1 MLPREPFLTAI
12 ILSVFG
18 ALLVISVVFSRA
30 SLRAGVPITL
40 IFLGIGMLAGSEGIG
55 RIPFEDYQ
63 AAFRIGVIALAFILF
78 DGGLNTPVP
87 QLRRYAAPA
96 GILATVGVVLT
107 AGLLA
112 VAAHFLG
119 FSWPAAFLLGAVV
132 SSTDAAAVFSVLRG
146 SGLHLKRR
154 VGLTL
159 EAESG
164 INDPMAVILTVA
176 TTEIALDPASVN
188 GWGMALEILLQLV
201 VGGAFGLAVGFGG
214 RMLLQRIRLPA
225 SGLYPALTLGLACLA
240 FSLPT
245 LLRGSG
251 FLAVY
256 IAALIL
262 GNGALPFRAG
272 LLRVH
277 DALAWLSQIVM
288 FLMFGLLVFPSR
300 LIEVLWVG
308 MALSL
313 ALALLARPLAVA
325 ACLAPFRYPPREI
338 AFVGWVGLRGAVPI
352 ILATFPVLAGA
363 PMADRIFDVVFFI
376 VVVSVL
382 MQGGSVPYITRLLK
396 LEVAE
401 PPAPRAVLE
410 IESMQPLTG
419 ELMSFYIDPALA
431 VSGVPISELP
441 FPEGAAATLIVR
453 GQDLVAPKGNT
464 TLDPGDHVYIFC
476 RPEDRSLIQLMFGRP
491 ESD

>member
-1 MLPREPFLTAI
+1 MRPREPLLTAVI
-12 ILSVFG
+12 MSVFG

-40 IFLGIGMLAGSEGIG
+40 IFLGLGMLAGSEGIG
-55 RIPFEDYQ
+55 GIPFEDYQ
-63 AAFRIGVIALAFILF
+63 AAFRVGTVALVLILF

-96 GILATVGVVLT
+96 GILATVGVLLT
-107 AGLLA
+107 AGFLA
-112 VAAHFLG
+112 VAGHFLG
-119 FSWPAAFLLGAVV
+119 LPWPAAFLLGAVV

-164 INDPMAVILTVA
+164 INDPMAVILTMA
-176 TTEIALDPASVN
+176 TTEVVLDPASVN
-188 GWGMALEILLQLV
+188 PWLMGMEILLQLI
-201 VGGAFGLAVGFGG
+201 VGGALGLAAGYGG
-214 RMLLQRIRLPA
+214 RALLMKIRLPA
-225 SGLYPALTLGLACLA
+225 SGLYPALTLGIACLA
-240 FSLPT
+240 FSVPT

-256 IAALIL
+256 ITALIL
-262 GNGALPFRAG
+262 GNGTLPFRAG

-300 LIEVLWVG
+300 LVEVLWLG
-308 MALSL
+308 IALSL

-338 AFVGWVGLRGAVPI
+338 AFIGWVGLRGAVPI
-352 ILATFPVLAGA
+352 ILATYPVMAGVA
-363 PMADRIFDVVFFI
+363 AANQIFDLVFFI

-382 MQGGSVPYITRLLK
+382 VQGGTVPAISRLLK

-419 ELMSFYIDPALA
+419 DLMSFYIDPALA
-431 VSGVPISELP
+431 VSGVQISDLP
-441 FPEGAAATLIVR
+441 FPDGAAATLIVR

-464 TLDPGDHVYIFC
+464 TLSPGDHVYIFC
-476 RPEDRSLIQLMFGRP
+476 RPEDRALIQLMFGRP

>member
-1 MLPREPFLTAI
+1 MLPREPLLTAV

-40 IFLGIGMLAGSEGIG
+40 IFLGLGMLAGSEGIG
-55 RIPFEDYQ
+55 GIPFEDYQ
-63 AAFRIGVIALAFILF
+63 AAFRVGTVALVLILF

-87 QLRRYAAPA
+87 QLRRYAAAA
-96 GILATVGVVLT
+96 GTLATVGVVLT
-107 AGLLA
+107 AGFLA
-112 VAAHFLG
+112 IAAHLLG
-119 FSWPAAFLLGAVV
+119 LPWPAAFLLGAVV

-164 INDPMAVILTVA
+164 INDPMAVLLTIA
-176 TTEIALDPASVN
+176 TTEVVLDPASVN
-188 GWGMALEILLQLV
+188 PWLMFGDVLLELV
-201 VGGAFGLAVGFGG
+201 VGTALGLAAGFGG
-214 RMLLQRIRLPA
+214 RALLMKIRLPA
-225 SGLYPALTLGLACLA
+225 SGLYPALTLGLACLS
-240 FSLPT
+240 FSVPT
-245 LLRGSG
+245 LLHGSG

-262 GNGALPFRAG
+262 GNGTLPFRGG

-300 LIEVLWVG
+300 ILEVFWLG
-308 MALSL
+308 IALSL
-313 ALALLARPLAVA
+313 ALALLARPLAVL

-338 AFVGWVGLRGAVPI
+338 GFIGWVGLRGALPI
-352 ILATFPVLAGA
+352 ILATYPVMAGVEVA
-363 PMADRIFDVVFFI
+363 SQIFDVVFFI

-382 MQGGSVPYITRLLK
+382 VQGGTVPAITRLLK

-401 PPAPRAVLE
+401 PPSPRAVLE

-419 ELMSFYIDPALA
+419 DLMSFYVDPALA
-431 VSGVPISELP
+431 VSGVQMSDLP

-464 TLDPGDHVYIFC
+464 TLQPGDHVYIFC
-476 RPEDRSLIQLMFGRP
+476 RPEDRALIQLMFGRP